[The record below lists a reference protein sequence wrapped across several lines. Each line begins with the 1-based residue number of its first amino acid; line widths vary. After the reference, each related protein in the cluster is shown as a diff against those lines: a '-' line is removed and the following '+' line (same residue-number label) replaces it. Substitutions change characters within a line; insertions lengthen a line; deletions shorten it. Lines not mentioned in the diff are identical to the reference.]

1 MQPLTAFTIQTAEC
15 IHYSPAYRIQQCL
28 DLLVDIGLVVPPH
41 PVPPVDGGLGELQPV
56 SGAKFYVRPVN
67 QPCRVES
74 FALVVCQN
82 RKSGFLCGMM
92 WFQYDI

>member
-1 MQPLTAFTIQTAEC
+1 MVTLYRP
-15 IHYSPAYRIQQCL
+15 SYRIQERL
-28 DLLVDIGLVVPPH
+28 DLLVDVGLVVSPH

-74 FALVVCQN
+74 FALVVRQN